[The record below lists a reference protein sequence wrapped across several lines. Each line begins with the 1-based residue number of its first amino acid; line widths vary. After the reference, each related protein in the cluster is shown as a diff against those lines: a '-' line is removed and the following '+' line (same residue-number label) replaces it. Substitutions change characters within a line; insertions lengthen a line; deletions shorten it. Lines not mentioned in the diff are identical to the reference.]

1 MGCGKMSDINIQSLI
16 DILNNID
23 SLIGDTPVS
32 EQLSIALNRMANK
45 SHIHDEYV
53 LRDEYEELKSQ
64 VDNLFSLVGDVAVSE
79 QINMAIS
86 KN

>member
-32 EQLSIALNRMANK
+32 EQLSIALNRMASK
-45 SHIHDEYV
+45 SHAHDEYV
-53 LRDEYEELKSQ
+53 SRDEYEVLKSQ
-64 VDNLFSLVGDVAVSE
+64 IEHLSSLVGDVAVSE